1 MHERVAFPSL
11 SPRKSAFAKQW
22 QKVYGRGADFG
33 LAAAPRRIDDYDDL
47 VDETEMIELKITIPP
62 NVKPGAMVATQ
73 TEYGIIHVPVP
84 EGSEPGEEIQ
94 FKIKKPAPQEQPQAG
109 NGWTAVIDA
118 SVKALL
124 PEPENARVLH
134 IVTEKVRLCIILSAV
149 SVPAVISACACCAE
163 HWFAEYPDISGREKW
178 LRRCFGEHVL
188 LFAGVD
194 GISSIWKTYSNVRAR
209 RRSRLGP

>member
-1 MHERVAFPSL
+1 MHERVAFVSL

-22 QKVYGRGADFG
+22 QKVYG
-33 LAAAPRRIDDYDDL
+33 LDDYDEDDVGDL
-47 VDETEMIELKITIPP
+47 VDETEMIELRITIPP

-109 NGWTAVIDA
+109 NVNNPADWTAVIDA

-134 IVTEKVRLCIILSAV
+134 IVTEKVRLCITLRAV

-163 HWFAEYPDISGREKW
+163 HWFAEYPDISGRENW
-178 LRRCFGEHVL
+178 HRRCFGEHVL

>member
-1 MHERVAFPSL
+1 MAEGL
-11 SPRKSAFAKQW
+11 W
-22 QKVYGRGADFG
+22 QRGSTLG
-33 LAAAPRRIDDYDDL
+33 WLLHRGRIDDEDDL

-109 NGWTAVIDA
+109 NVNNPADWTAVIDA

-134 IVTEKVRLCIILSAV
+134 IVTEKVRLCIILRAV